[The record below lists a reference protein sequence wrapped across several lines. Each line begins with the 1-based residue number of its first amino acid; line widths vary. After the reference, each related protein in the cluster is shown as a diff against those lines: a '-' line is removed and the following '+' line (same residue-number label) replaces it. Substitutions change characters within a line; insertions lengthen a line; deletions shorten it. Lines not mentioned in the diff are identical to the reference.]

1 MDENTLSTRHRLE
14 AQLIA
19 HALQDVRFRQE
30 FVRDPKRVLER
41 ELGIRMPNN
50 IHVQVVE
57 ESATTVYLVLPQVPT
72 STGAELSD
80 EELEAVAGG
89 WSEGNTECG
98 TCGHYGPQGECIWR

>member
-1 MDENTLSTRHRLE
+1 MEENTLTARQQLE
-14 AQLIA
+14 AQLIKR
-19 HALQDVRFRQE
+19 ALQDVGFRQE
-30 FVRDPKRVLER
+30 LVRDPKRVLER

-89 WSEGNTECG
+89 WSASTAECG
-98 TCGHYGPQGECIWR
+98 SCAETDCCMYP